1 MIEVQNLTKI
11 YGKTAA
17 IEDVSFR
24 VEKGEILG
32 LLGPNGAGKTT
43 TMRILT
49 GHTPPT
55 SGYAFVA
62 GFDVMK
68 DSMAVR
74 RCIGYLPE
82 TVGVYED
89 MTVRAYLSFMA
100 EVKGVKSAG
109 RQRRVNDMM
118 ELTGI
123 ASCAE
128 RLIRNLSKGY
138 RQRIGFAQ
146 ALIAE
151 PEVLILD
158 EPTVGLDPAQIR
170 EIRSLIKAM
179 EGKKTMI
186 LSTHILPEAEALCQR
201 IAIIN
206 LGRIAAVGTPAEL
219 AHRMSPAGRIS
230 LTARGDSSAIKA
242 ALEKPAGVLKISERK
257 MPIPDS
263 GHSYYIDVQKGAEI
277 RGEIIKALIASGCE
291 LIEIATVSASLE
303 DVYMEVV
310 MGNRDA

>member
-1 MIEVQNLTKI
+1 MIDVQNLTKI

-17 IEDVSFR
+17 IEDVTFR

-55 SGYAFVA
+55 SGRAFVA

-68 DSMAVR
+68 DSMSVR
-74 RCIGYLPE
+74 RRIGYLPE
-82 TVGVYED
+82 TVGLYED

-100 EVKGVKSAG
+100 EVKGVESAG
-109 RQRRVNDMM
+109 RKRRVDEMM
-118 ELTGI
+118 ELTGLS
-123 ASCAE
+123 SCAE

-138 RQRIGFAQ
+138 RQRIGLAQ

-151 PEVLILD
+151 PEILILD

-170 EIRSLIKAM
+170 EIRALIKAM
-179 EGKKTMI
+179 EGKKTII
-186 LSTHILPEAEALCQR
+186 LSTHILPEVEALCHR

-206 LGRIAAVGTPAEL
+206 LGRIAAVGAPTDL
-219 AHRMSPAGRIS
+219 ARQMNPAGRLS
-230 LTARGDSSAIKA
+230 LTARGEPSAIKRV
-242 ALEKPAGVLKISERK
+242 LGQMTGVMKISERET
-257 MPIPDS
+257 PVS
-263 GHSYYIDVQKGAEI
+263 NGEHSYHIDVQKDADI
-277 RGEIIKALIASGCE
+277 RREIIAALSAADCE
-291 LIEIATVSASLE
+291 LLEIATVSASLE
-303 DVYMEVV
+303 DVYMQAV
-310 MGNRDA
+310 MGNRDV